1 MLVTSGQHT
10 TSTDRSRRARPDGI
24 AGRGETCYK
33 ELTRMKI
40 RVLILAVAAIAAG
53 LVTRLPASTSLMPID
68 EVRPGMEGVGR
79 TIFQGSDLQEFK
91 VHILGV
97 LKNVTAPQR
106 NLILARLE
114 GGPLADTGVIAGMS
128 GSPVYIDGRLVGA
141 VSYSIGSF
149 SKEPI
154 AGITPIGE
162 MIDATATAES
172 RPAAAQGT
180 RIALPVTA
188 ESLASAVR
196 NAYARVS
203 AFADRPDDVQTV
215 GMPVAAGAQLGA
227 LLRPIATP
235 LLLSGFDART
245 ADLVASMFGNAGF
258 SPMLAG
264 GGASAMDETSTGPL
278 RPGDPV
284 GVQLLS
290 GDGEMGATG
299 TVTHIDGDRVYAF
312 GHPFFNVGP
321 AEFPMTRAHIYATL
335 PSLQSSFKIATMGDV
350 VGSIRQDRATA
361 IAGTLGAG
369 PKLIPVN
376 ITLTSDRGTE
386 RKFHFD
392 IVNDQLFTPL
402 LAYVSLFNTLGSYER
417 QFGASTFSVKGTA
430 QFEQH
435 ASLDFDDIFTG
446 DGPIAGASAYVAGP
460 LTMLLA
466 NDLERVDLASLN
478 LSITAS
484 EESRRASIER
494 IWIDEVRPRA
504 GQTVPLKVLTRNYR
518 GAETISTIPIDI
530 PANATG
536 QLTVLVTD
544 GKQLNQLE
552 ARELRRELEPQS
564 VSQMIRV
571 LNETH
576 RNNRIYV
583 RMLTGSPGA
592 VVNGEAMTS
601 LPPSVLAVLDGDRSS
616 GDFTP
621 IRSAAVGEWE
631 LPMSS
636 AVSGTRA
643 LTIDVR

>member
-1 MLVTSGQHT
+1 
-10 TSTDRSRRARPDGI
+10 
-24 AGRGETCYK
+24 
-33 ELTRMKI
+33 MKI
-40 RVLILAVAAIAAG
+40 RVLCAAVAIAAA
-53 LVTRLPASTSLMPID
+53 LAVRLPASATLMRID
-68 EVRPGMEGVGR
+68 EVRPGMEGIGR
-79 TIFQGSDLQEFK
+79 TVFEGTELQEFK

-97 LKNVTAPQR
+97 LKNVQAPQR
-106 NLILARLE
+106 NLILAKLE

-128 GSPVYIDGRLVGA
+128 GSPVYVDGRLVGA

-149 SKEPI
+149 SKEAI

-162 MIDATATAES
+162 MIDATATASS
-172 RPAAAQGT
+172 RRANAQPGA
-180 RIALPVTA
+180 RIALPITP
-188 ESLASAVR
+188 EGLASAVR
-196 NAYARVS
+196 SAYAQVA
-203 AFADRPDDVQTV
+203 AFADRPADVQTI
-215 GMPVAAGAQLGA
+215 GMPAASGAQIGA
-227 LLRPIATP
+227 MLRPIATP
-235 LLLSGFDART
+235 LVLSGFDART
-245 ADLVASMFGNAGF
+245 ADLVSSMFGSAGF
-258 SPMLAG
+258 APML
-264 GGASAMDETSTGPL
+264 GGAAGSSDDANTRPL

-299 TVTHIDGDRVYAF
+299 TVTHIDGNRVYAF

-321 AEFPMTRAHIYATL
+321 AEFPMTRARVYTTL

-350 VGSIRQDRATA
+350 IGSVQQDRATA

-369 PKLIPVN
+369 PRLIPVHL
-376 ITLTSDRGTE
+376 TLTSDGAAEHRFT
-386 RKFHFD
+386 FNV
-392 IVNDQLFTPL
+392 VNDQLFTPL
-402 LAYVSLFNTLGSYER
+402 LAYVSVFNTLGSYER
-417 QFGASTFSVKGTA
+417 QFGAATFTVKGTA
-430 QFEQH
+430 QFADH

-466 NDLERVDLASLN
+466 NDLESVELTSLDLNIA
-478 LSITAS
+478 AS
-484 EESRRASIER
+484 EDSRRASIER

-504 GQTVPLKVLTRNYR
+504 GQKVPLKVLTRNYR

-530 PANATG
+530 PANASG

-552 ARELRRELEPQS
+552 AHELRRELEPQS
-564 VSQMIRV
+564 VAQMIRV

-583 RMLTGSPGA
+583 RLLAGSPGA

-621 IRSAAVGEWE
+621 IRSAAIGEWE
-631 LPMSS
+631 LPMTS

>member
-1 MLVTSGQHT
+1 
-10 TSTDRSRRARPDGI
+10 
-24 AGRGETCYK
+24 
-33 ELTRMKI
+33 MKI
-40 RVLILAVAAIAAG
+40 RVLLATAALAVLGWA
-53 LVTRLPASTSLMPID
+53 RLPASTALMPID

-79 TIFQGSDLQEFK
+79 TIFEGSDLQEFK
-91 VHILGV
+91 VHIIGV
-97 LKNVTAPQR
+97 LKNVQAPQR
-106 NLILARLE
+106 NLILAKLE
-114 GGPLADTGVIAGMS
+114 GGPLAETGVIAGMS
-128 GSPVYIDGRLVGA
+128 GSPVYVDGRLVGA

-162 MIDATATAES
+162 MIEATAQSSRRPTAQ
-172 RPAAAQGT
+172 AAAK
-180 RIALPVTA
+180 IPLPITP
-188 ESLASAVR
+188 EGLASAVR
-196 NAYARVS
+196 SAYARVA
-203 AFADRPDDVQTV
+203 AFADRPADVQSI
-215 GMPVAAGAQLGA
+215 GMPVAAGSQLGA

-235 LLLSGFDART
+235 LLLSGFDAQT
-245 ADLVASMFGNAGF
+245 ADLVSSMFGNAGF
-258 SPMLAG
+258 APMLAG
-264 GGASAMDETSTGPL
+264 AAAASDEDKPGPL

-284 GVQLLS
+284 GVQLLA

-299 TVTHIDGDRVYAF
+299 TVTHIDGSRVYAF

-321 AEFPMTRAHIYATL
+321 AEFPMTRAHVYTTL

-350 VGSIRQDRATA
+350 IGSIQQDRATA
-361 IAGTLGAG
+361 IAGTLGSG
-369 PKLIPVN
+369 PKLIPVR
-376 ITLTSDRGTE
+376 ITLTSDRGAE
-386 RKFHFD
+386 RTFNFKVVD
-392 IVNDQLFTPL
+392 DQLFTPL

-417 QFGASTFSVKGTA
+417 QFGAATFSVKGSA
-430 QFEQH
+430 QFAQH
-435 ASLDFDDIFTG
+435 AALDFDDIFTG
-446 DGPIAGASAYVAGP
+446 DGPIAGASASIAGP
-460 LTMLLA
+460 LTMLLS
-466 NDLERVDLASLN
+466 NDLEPVDLKSVDLK
-478 LSITAS
+478 ITAS
-484 EESRRASIER
+484 EESRQATIER
-494 IWIDEVRPRA
+494 VWIDEVRPRA

-530 PANATG
+530 PSNATG

-583 RMLTGSPGA
+583 RLLTGSPGA
-592 VVNGEAMTS
+592 VIKGEAMTS

-621 IRSAAVGEWE
+621 IRSAAIGEWE
-631 LPMSS
+631 LPMPA

>member
-1 MLVTSGQHT
+1 
-10 TSTDRSRRARPDGI
+10 
-24 AGRGETCYK
+24 
-33 ELTRMKI
+33 MKI
-40 RVLILAVAAIAAG
+40 RVLLAAAAIAAG
-53 LVTRLPASTSLMPID
+53 LVARLPASTALMPID
-68 EVRPGMEGVGR
+68 EVRPGMDGIGR
-79 TIFQGSDLQEFK
+79 TIFEGTELQDFK
-91 VHILGV
+91 VHIIGV
-97 LKNVTAPQR
+97 LKNVQAPQR

-128 GSPVYIDGRLVGA
+128 GSPVYIEGRLVGA

-162 MIDATATAES
+162 MIDATAPGAS
-172 RPAAAQGT
+172 RRAIPQAAA
-180 RIALPVTA
+180 RIPLPITP
-188 ESLASAVR
+188 EGLASAIR
-196 NAYARVS
+196 NAYTQVA
-203 AFADRPDDVQTV
+203 AFADRPADVHAV
-215 GMPVAAGAQLGA
+215 GMPVAAGAQIGA

-235 LLLSGFDART
+235 LVLSGFDTRT
-245 ADLVASMFGNAGF
+245 ADLVSSMFGNAGF
-258 SPMLAG
+258 TPMLG
-264 GGASAMDETSTGPL
+264 GGAGAAETDTPGPL

-299 TVTHIDGDRVYAF
+299 TVTHIDGHRVYAF

-321 AEFPMTRAHIYATL
+321 AQFPMTRAHVYTTL

-350 VGSIRQDRATA
+350 IGSIQEDRATA
-361 IAGTLGAG
+361 IAGTLGSG
-369 PKLIPVN
+369 PKLIPIRV
-376 ITLTSDRGTE
+376 TLTSARGAAHTFNF
-386 RKFHFD
+386 KVVD
-392 IVNDQLFTPL
+392 DQLFTPL

-417 QFGASTFSVKGTA
+417 QFGAATFSVKGTA
-430 QFEQH
+430 QFADH

-466 NDLERVDLASLN
+466 NDLERVDLKSLDLN
-478 LSITAS
+478 IAAS
-484 EESRRASIER
+484 EDSRSATIER
-494 IWIDEVRPRA
+494 VWIDEVRPRA

-530 PANATG
+530 PSNASG

-552 ARELRRELEPQS
+552 AHELRRELEPQS
-564 VSQMIRV
+564 VAQMIRV
-571 LNETH
+571 LNEIH

-583 RMLTGSPGA
+583 RLLTGSPGA
-592 VVNGEAMTS
+592 VINGEAMTS

-621 IRSAAVGEWE
+621 IRSAAIGEWE
-631 LPMSS
+631 LPMTS